1 MAHLA
6 CTCAAWPT
14 APCCRAPV
22 CRAQPL
28 ALPHCRCTRQ
38 GPRQR
43 LKRRLLRGLHRYRLS
58 RLRWRRRPSPRTRL
72 GRLRSG
78 ADRTVHPRSTR
89 QPSRRPC
96 LASAQRH
103 PVDPDAGSTLQLG
116 LGAAGLNMP
125 YARSPTS
132 CCSPSPAVLCSHAT
146 PVPPVHATSP
156 SRLRQP
162 KLQRRVVEAA
172 YGAGW
177 AEVSATIAG
186 ATPWRQATSCPRHHP
201 PCAPLTPP
209 SGAARSDEGQ
219 TCNINNQDCD
229 AGGKDNDG
237 DCDGDC
243 DTYRPECVAEQTKPN
258 NPGRCRESCARL
270 KCSACLKNCGDCNG
284 NFDCKN
290 ECDGSCDS
298 GATAHNSDCDAGS
311 TCNAHT
317 QACDDSCDSGCSC
330 GADKYG
336 AAKHHHHS

>member
-22 CRAQPL
+22 CHAQPL

-201 PCAPLTPP
+201 CAPLTPP
-209 SGAARSDEGQ
+209 PALPAVTKVKHATSTTRTATQEEKTMMEIAMEIAIHIGQ
-219 TCNINNQDCD
+219 NALQNKQNQITPAD
-229 AGGKDNDG
+229 A
-237 DCDGDC
+237 
-243 DTYRPECVAEQTKPN
+243 
-258 NPGRCRESCARL
+258 ESLAQ
-270 KCSACLKNCGDCNG
+270 G
-284 NFDCKN
+284 
-290 ECDGSCDS
+290 
-298 GATAHNSDCDAGS
+298 
-311 TCNAHT
+311 
-317 QACDDSCDSGCSC
+317 
-330 GADKYG
+330 
-336 AAKHHHHS
+336 